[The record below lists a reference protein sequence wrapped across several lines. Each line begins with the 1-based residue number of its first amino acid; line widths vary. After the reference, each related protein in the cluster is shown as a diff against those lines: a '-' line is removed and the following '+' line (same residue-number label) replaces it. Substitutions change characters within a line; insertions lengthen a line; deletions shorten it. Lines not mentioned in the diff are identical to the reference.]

1 VNNNPMTPKMKPLG
15 APAAPAASAKP
26 NVANFVPRGLMP
38 AARDRM
44 APVPVQGGAQ
54 ARATQLAAD
63 SKMRAESHRKDVNA
77 RAGAMK
83 PVKARP

>member
-1 VNNNPMTPKMKPLG
+1 VRDPMTPKMKPLG

-38 AARDRM
+38 AANRDRPM
-44 APVPVQGGAQ
+44 PMQQGPQG
-54 ARATQLAAD
+54 RANQLAAD

-77 RAGAMK
+77 RAMAMK
-83 PVKARP
+83 PVKVRP